1 MFLRHRI
8 IVSYEAEAEAVSSE
22 TIVERIFA
30 DFQFLKFLTMA
41 EGQQST
47 AEILKKIRT
56 LEIKTRGLVETAFAG
71 DYHSVFKG
79 RGMNFEEVREYQPG
93 DEIRAIDWNVTARL
107 GNAFVKK
114 FTEERELTVM
124 LIVDVSASGNFG
136 SSVQSK
142 RELAAE
148 VACLLAF
155 SAIRNNDKVG
165 LLLFS
170 DRVELFIPPKKGRSH
185 TLRLIREILFFSA
198 QGRGTDPALAL
209 DYLNKIVTRRAVVFF
224 ISDFQRRIFACP
236 GRKRSPARFHCHS
249 YSRRARAGITKY
261 RYHHPGRRRDRE
273 QIEINTANA
282 PPGAASLISRSDRRA
297 PFADLREIS
306 EAAPGGAFAVLISIC
321 SPVSA
326 SSRVMIPIFGNTCS
340 RSS

>member
-1 MFLRHRI
+1 MR
-8 IVSYEAEAEAVSSE
+8 E
-22 TIVERIFA
+22 TE
-30 DFQFLKFLTMA
+30 QK
-41 EGQQST
+41 T

-79 RGMNFEEVREYQPG
+79 RGMNFEDVREYQPG

-107 GNAFVKK
+107 GTAFVKQ

-136 SSVQSK
+136 STTQSK

-185 TLRLIREILFFSA
+185 TLRLIREILFF
-198 QGRGTDPALAL
+198 QPGGRGTAPALAL

-224 ISDFQRRIFACP
+224 ISDFQAPDFSHALAV
-236 GRKRSPARFHCHS
+236 S
-249 YSRRARAGITKY
+249 
-261 RYHHPGRRRDRE
+261 GRRHDFIAIHIQDEREKVLPGIGIITLEDAETGE
-273 QIEINTANA
+273 QIEVNTME
-282 PPGAASLISRSDRRA
+282 RA
-297 PFADLREIS
+297 TRQRFTDFADEQEAELSRTLRRSNIDAIALRTGEDYLPALRS
-306 EAAPGGAFAVLISIC
+306 FFKQRERRVAV
-321 SPVSA
+321 
-326 SSRVMIPIFGNTCS
+326 R
-340 RSS
+340 

>member
-1 MFLRHRI
+1 MNNK
-8 IVSYEAEAEAVSSE
+8 AESRR
-22 TIVERIFA
+22 TP
-30 DFQFLKFLTMA
+30 
-41 EGQQST
+41 

-79 RGMNFEEVREYQPG
+79 RGMNFEDVREYQPG
-93 DEIRAIDWNVTARL
+93 DEIRAIDWNVTARM
-107 GNAFVKK
+107 GTAYIKK

-136 SSVQSK
+136 STWQSK

-165 LLLFS
+165 LLLFT

-185 TLRLIREILFFSA
+185 TLRLIREILFFEP
-198 QGRGTDPALAL
+198 QGRGTQPGLAL

-224 ISDFQRRIFACP
+224 ISDFQAPDFSQALAV
-236 GRKRSPARFHCHS
+236 S
-249 YSRRARAGITKY
+249 
-261 RYHHPGRRRDRE
+261 GRRHDFVAIHIHDERE
-273 QIEINTANA
+273 KIFPNIGIITLEDAETGEQVEVNTA
-282 PPGAASLISRSDRRA
+282 SRSTRA
-297 PFADLREIS
+297 EFADLVQKQEADLSRTLRRNNIDAIALRTGDDYLPALRAFFKQRERRLAI
-306 EAAPGGAFAVLISIC
+306 
-321 SPVSA
+321 
-326 SSRVMIPIFGNTCS
+326 R
-340 RSS
+340 